1 MCADVLP
8 TKDDFWATL
17 LVKQVV
23 VTVGEFDVF
32 RDDVIAMAERCGAGI
47 GDRLTFEVLPGEVHV
62 QAVVD
67 RVLGLPPTPSFVV
80 HLEWLQASRVGS
92 RDRYTRS
99 VVPVMLLKNFSMSR
113 LPTYQ
118 AKSLPRGGERSVSPR
133 V

>member
-8 TKDDFWATL
+8 TKDDLWATL

-62 QAVVD
+62 QSVVD

-80 HLEWLQASRVGS
+80 HLEWLQA
-92 RDRYTRS
+92 
-99 VVPVMLLKNFSMSR
+99 L
-113 LPTYQ
+113 
-118 AKSLPRGGERSVSPR
+118 
-133 V
+133 